1 MDRRVRTSLFSI
13 GTDIFLTCVKGILA
27 AITGSVAILADAYH
41 SFSDLIVSCTVLT
54 GILLRRR
61 QEQKADSPPAAESFP
76 EADAESSVASTPPT
90 STTEKPMP
98 GYWIESVVAYFV
110 SLVILYTAYEVVSR
124 VVVAR
129 KASFMRG

>member
-27 AITGSVAILADAYH
+27 ALTGSVAILADAYH

-61 QEQKADSPPAAESFP
+61 QEQKAGSP
-76 EADAESSVASTPPT
+76 DAESAVTGSNLWWPT
-90 STTEKPMP
+90 LSP
-98 GYWIESVVAYFV
+98 W
-110 SLVILYTAYEVVSR
+110 
-124 VVVAR
+124 
-129 KASFMRG
+129 